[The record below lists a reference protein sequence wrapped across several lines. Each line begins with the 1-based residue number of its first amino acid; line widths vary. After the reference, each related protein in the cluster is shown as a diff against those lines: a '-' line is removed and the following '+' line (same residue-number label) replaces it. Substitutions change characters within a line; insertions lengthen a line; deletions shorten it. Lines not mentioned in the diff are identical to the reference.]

1 LVRKQKYNSAKVT
14 HEYSMT
20 IRELEQ
26 LTGINFFPCLR
37 YIFPENPELEDC
49 VETNLDIEKWPL

>member
-1 LVRKQKYNSAKVT
+1 
-14 HEYSMT
+14 MT